1 LPTRQTRIQRKNHI
15 AILDAALEVFSLQ
28 GFRGATLDEI
38 ANVAQISKPNIL
50 YYFTSKDAIYTAL
63 LTDLLA
69 TWLDPLR
76 AIDPEGDPIT
86 EIMTYLRC
94 KLDLSR
100 DFPRESR
107 LFANEIIQGAPRLKA
122 VLETELKELVDDKV
136 KIFTIWMNAGKIA
149 QMHPVHLLFS
159 IWSLTQHYADFDAQV
174 QAVSGP
180 SNSPHYADAWGFL
193 ELLFTKLLRP

>member
-1 LPTRQTRIQRKNHI
+1 MPTRQTRIQRKNHI

-180 SNSPHYADAWGFL
+180 SNSPHYADAWEFL

>member
-1 LPTRQTRIQRKNHI
+1 MPTRQTRIQRKNHI

-28 GFRGATLDEI
+28 GFRGATIDEI

-180 SNSPHYADAWGFL
+180 SNSPHYADACGFL

>member
-1 LPTRQTRIQRKNHI
+1 MPTRQTRIQRKNHI

-122 VLETELKELVDDKV
+122 VLETELKELVEDKV
-136 KIFTIWMNAGKIA
+136 KIFTIWMNAEIGRA
-149 QMHPVHLLFS
+149 HV
-159 IWSLTQHYADFDAQV
+159 
-174 QAVSGP
+174 
-180 SNSPHYADAWGFL
+180 
-193 ELLFTKLLRP
+193 